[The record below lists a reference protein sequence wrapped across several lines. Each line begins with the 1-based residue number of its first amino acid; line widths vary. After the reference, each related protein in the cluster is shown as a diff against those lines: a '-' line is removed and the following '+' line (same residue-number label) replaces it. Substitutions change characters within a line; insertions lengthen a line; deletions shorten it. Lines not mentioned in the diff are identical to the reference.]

1 MVGWRIAGERL
12 RWRTLKFHEQRHI
25 AELVRQQRLR
35 LEGLR
40 ASLEDRQAEH
50 VESVMAHL
58 FAVESFLEQDLQRRR
73 FWRRRDIRGRVHR
86 ARDRV
91 RGRIRQLTTRR
102 IGILRHHSPEPLT
115 VPARYLRTK
124 APNQAPS
131 ISIVTPSFGQGEFI
145 ERTMHSV
152 LAQDYPKLEYVV
164 QDGGS
169 KDQTVDVLRHH
180 EAALS
185 RWESVP
191 DAGQADALNR
201 GFAHTTGEIMAY
213 LNSDDLLLPG
223 SLAYVARYFAAH
235 PSVDVVYGQRVMIDD
250 LDRRVGIWVL
260 PPHDDTTLTLLDF
273 VPQETLFWR
282 RSVWEAAGGAF
293 DTSFGFAIDW
303 DLLLRMRDAGAHFAR
318 LPRFL
323 GAFRV
328 HDAQKT
334 QRQQAL
340 CDLECDRLRLRVHG
354 REVPHLEAVERV
366 QPYFHRHVR
375 AHLRQRV
382 LSRLPLPR
390 VELSP
395 IPANAWVPPPVA
407 VRARRSSANG
417 AGDGRRRK
425 TSATKSSTSGK
436 RQAAGL

>member
-1 MVGWRIAGERL
+1 
-12 RWRTLKFHEQRHI
+12 LKFHEQLHI
-25 AELVRQQRLR
+25 ADIVRQQRLR
-35 LEGLR
+35 LDGLR
-40 ASLEDRQAEH
+40 ASLEDRQGEL
-50 VESVMAHL
+50 VDSVMEYM
-58 FAVESFLEQDLQRRR
+58 FAAESFLEQDLQRRR
-73 FWRRRDIRGRVHR
+73 FWRRRNVR
-86 ARDRV
+86 ARLHGARNDV
-91 RGRIRQLTTRR
+91 RARARQLTSRR

-115 VPARYLRTK
+115 LPTRYLRTK
-124 APNQAPS
+124 APDRAPL

-152 LAQDYPKLEYVV
+152 LGQDYPTLEYVI

-169 KDQTVDVLRHH
+169 TDQTVEILRHH
-180 EAALS
+180 EAGLTH
-185 RWESVP
+185 WESVP

-223 SLAYVARYFAAH
+223 SLAYVARYFASH
-235 PSVDVVYGQRVMIDD
+235 PSVDVVYGQRVMIDAV
-250 LDRRVGIWVL
+250 DRRVGIWVL
-260 PPHDDTTLTLLDF
+260 PPHDDATMTLLDF

-282 RSVWEAAGGAF
+282 RSVWDAAGGAF
-293 DTSFGFAIDW
+293 DTSFDFAIDW
-303 DLLLRMRDAGAHFAR
+303 DLLLRFRDAGASFAR

-340 CDLECDRLRLRVHG
+340 CDIECDRLRLRVHG
-354 REVPHLEAVERV
+354 REVPHREAIERV
-366 QPYFHRHVR
+366 APYFRRHVR

-395 IPANAWVPPPVA
+395 TPANAWVPPPVA
-407 VRARRSSANG
+407 LRARRSPANG
-417 AGDGRRRK
+417 AVDGRVGQPSPAK
-425 TSATKSSTSGK
+425 TARSGK